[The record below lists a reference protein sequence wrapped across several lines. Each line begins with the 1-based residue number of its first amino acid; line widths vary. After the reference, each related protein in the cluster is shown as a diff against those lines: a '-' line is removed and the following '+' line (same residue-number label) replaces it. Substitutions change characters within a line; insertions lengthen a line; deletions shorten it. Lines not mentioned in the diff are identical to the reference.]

1 MQKSV
6 AADSYQAAIRK
17 ALQAGDH
24 AGIQTKPKRIA
35 SARTAAK
42 RIGISHVS
50 LEKHLRRG
58 VVQAYYQSNCGS
70 FFKSES
76 IPALREALAENR
88 QRNWRHCG
96 TAERPACGFAG

>member
-6 AADSYQAAIRK
+6 DADSYQAAIRK
-17 ALQAGDH
+17 ALQPGDRAGDTNE
-24 AGIQTKPKRIA
+24 TKPDV

-50 LEKHLRRG
+50 LRRG

-96 TAERPACGFAG
+96 TAERPACG